1 MERVAITIRFPT
13 NLLTTARSLKQ
24 ESESLND
31 LVVVALES
39 FLRQHKALA
48 AHQRIVARSEAV
60 KAKTGIQPASKE
72 IIRSFREGNF
82 ILGISRKHTET

>member
-1 MERVAITIRFPT
+1 MEREAITIRFPA
-13 NLLTTARSLKQ
+13 NLLTKARSLKQ

-39 FLRQHKALA
+39 FLRQRKALA

-60 KAKTGIQPASKE
+60 KVKTGVKPASTD
-72 IIRSFREGNF
+72 IILSFREGKE
-82 ILGISRKHTET
+82 RRE